1 MNTYYLIGIAM
12 LIAGS
17 YIRYIISK
25 RRFNRTNHNGVQLF
39 KSYRSSVFTT
49 FTENFLR
56 LLTTFMIIGGILV
69 IAWGYRVNHIND
81 RSYEQIMHEKKVK

>member
-1 MNTYYLIGIAM
+1 MYTYCLTGIAM
-12 LIAGS
+12 LIAGF
-17 YIRYIISK
+17 YIRYTISK
-25 RRFNRTNHNGVQLF
+25 RRFNRTNQNGVQLF

-56 LLTTFMIIGGILV
+56 LLTTLMIIGGILV

-81 RSYEQIMHEKKVK
+81 KSDEETMRERKK